1 MRTVGIIAEYN
12 PFHTGHEYHIREAKR
27 QSGADYAVVVMSPDF
42 VQRGEP
48 AIFDKHTR
56 AEFALCC
63 GADLVL
69 ELPVCYATGSAEYF
83 ARGAVGILDALGVV
97 DVLCFGSETA
107 DPALFDAAARLL
119 AEEPEAY
126 RQLLGNG
133 LKSGKTFPQARAEA
147 LQAVC
152 AGTGETSA
160 LADFLATP
168 NNILGVEYCRA
179 LLDLGSPIR
188 PLPIRREGS
197 AYDSDDL
204 AGRYCSAT
212 ALRRAL
218 TVNTTTVQNRTS
230 AENSAVSQNGISG
243 EDSETMRSEKY
254 AEHSMTLR
262 SKVLTADS
270 TTFPGKAL
278 AKGSATTQSG
288 QIPRFCDLQRLQ
300 PYIPR
305 ECHSLFEYAAG
316 RIVTI
321 DDLLP
326 YLAQKLLTVTDFA
339 QTLDISPD
347 LAARILRLRYSCIG
361 LSYPELLA
369 RLKTRQ
375 LTEAR
380 IRRALLHLILDI
392 RTQDLA
398 DYRAS
403 GSVYYARILGFRKS
417 AGPLLHAVRE
427 HSRIP
432 LPVKMANAE
441 TVIRTAY
448 SDGQRAIV
456 APAAAANQKETAALS
471 MLAQDLYASHLY
483 GSIVSYKYGLP
494 FLTEYQKNPVIYR

>member
-1 MRTVGIIAEYN
+1 MCTVGIIAEYN
-12 PFHTGHEYHIREAKR
+12 PFHTGHEYHIQEAKR
-27 QSGADYAVVVMSPDF
+27 KTGADYAVVVMSPDF

-56 AEFALCC
+56 AEFALRC

-97 DVLCFGSETA
+97 DALCFGSETA

-126 RQLLGNG
+126 RQLLDNG

-147 LQAVC
+147 LQAVR

-160 LADFLATP
+160 LANFLATP

-179 LLDLGSPIR
+179 LLGLGSPIR
-188 PLPIRREGS
+188 PLPIRREGN

-218 TVNTTTVQNRTS
+218 LGRGAVEQDRT
-230 AENSAVSQNGISG
+230 
-243 EDSETMRSEKY
+243 Y
-254 AEHSMTLR
+254 A
-262 SKVLTADS
+262 ADS
-270 TTFPGKAL
+270 VPSQCSAPVEC
-278 AKGSATTQSG
+278 SATLGG

-316 RIVTI
+316 RIVTA

-441 TVIRTAY
+441 AVIRTAY
-448 SDGQRAIV
+448 SDGQQILDALTGRHTVDISAGQRAMV